1 VSILL
6 AKGGLTWAFTLY
18 LALDRQRKP
27 TMNPL
32 STQRESPH
40 LATGPAVIP
49 EADLLDDVGVARGL
63 LEGAPDAVVIVNSGG
78 VIQLV
83 NRQAETMFGYR
94 RAELVGRPV
103 DLLLPETSARD
114 HPLHRLQY
122 AAQTTPRAAGLR
134 ARRRDGE
141 DFPADLMLAQL
152 TTEDGRSLVTAMFRD
167 ISERL
172 RIERHLQ
179 ALLDSAPDA
188 MVVTAPDGTVR
199 QVNSQ
204 AETMFGYPR
213 QELDGQPF
221 SLLVP
226 EAESIRG
233 PAHAVGP
240 GLRLPARRRDGS
252 HFPAEITLSSLEDAE
267 GGLQVTAAI
276 RDVSDQVALEQQLRT
291 ARDAADAA
299 NAAKSDFLSRMSHEL
314 RTPLNAVIGFA
325 QILELDELT
334 EDQQDAVA
342 QIAHGGRHLLE
353 LINEVLDIAR
363 IESGRL
369 SLSCEPVYLAE
380 VLEEVTDLV
389 RPLAS
394 ARRITVAHRSLS
406 GVGIYVLGDRQRLKQ
421 VLLNVLSN
429 AIKYNRAGGRVE
441 LEWVT
446 DVQEDEVGIVVRD
459 TGAGIAEDQMPKLFD
474 PFERL
479 GAEHTEVEG
488 SGVGLAISLKLVQA
502 MGGRIEVASALG
514 QGTTFTVVVPHAL
527 PAPGSELPPAPSAPD
542 DITIPVPGQ
551 DGGLMV
557 LYVEDNLPNLRLM
570 ERIVARRPHWQLVHA
585 LHGSLGV
592 ELARSQRPDLVL
604 LDLHLPDIPGSLVL
618 ERLRED
624 PATRSVPVYIVTADA
639 TRGQRER
646 LTEVGAEGFLTK
658 PIVIADVLSA
668 LDDVE
673 AVVVAARASPR

>member
-1 VSILL
+1 
-6 AKGGLTWAFTLY
+6 
-18 LALDRQRKP
+18 
-27 TMNPL
+27 MNPL

-103 DLLLPETSARD
+103 DLLLPETSAED

-122 AAQTTPRAAGLR
+122 AAQTRPRAAGLL
-134 ARRRDGE
+134 ARRQDGE

-172 RIERHLQ
+172 RTERHLQ

-188 MVVTAPDGTVR
+188 MVITAPDGTIR
-199 QVNSQ
+199 QVNTQ
-204 AETMFGYPR
+204 AESMFGFPR
-213 QELDGQPF
+213 AELAGEPF
-221 SLLVP
+221 GRLVP
-226 EAESIRG
+226 EAESILR
-233 PAHAVGP
+233 AHVEDSGR
-240 GLRLPARRRDGS
+240 RLPARRRDGS
-252 HFPAEITLSSLEDAE
+252 HFPAEITLSSLEDTE

-276 RDVSDQVALEQQLRT
+276 RDVSDQVALERQLRT

-334 EDQQDAVA
+334 EDQRDAVA
-342 QIAHGGRHLLE
+342 QITHAGRHLLE

-369 SLSCEPVYLAE
+369 SLSCEPVSLAE
-380 VLEEVTDLV
+380 VLDEVTDLV

-446 DVQEDEVGIVVRD
+446 DVQENEVGIVVRD
-459 TGAGIAEDQMPKLFD
+459 TGAGIAEDQMQKLFD

-479 GAEHTEVEG
+479 GAEHTEVQG

-502 MGGRIEVASALG
+502 MSGRIEVASALG

-527 PAPGSELPPAPSAPD
+527 PAPGSEVPPAPSAPD
-542 DITIPVPGQ
+542 DVRIPEPGQ

-646 LTEVGAEGFLTK
+646 LTEAGAEGFLTK

-673 AVVVAARASPR
+673 AAVVAARASTR